1 MSDLFNPKLQRRTLL
16 KTAAAGSAAA
26 YVGLALNP
34 LTGEAAPLLEKDP
47 SGAVGERAVRQD
59 GGLKVRGQALY
70 AIEHAIEG
78 MLYGVVVQSTIPA
91 GRITAID
98 TQAADKA
105 PGVVAIYTHL
115 NPLAIQPATPFIKG
129 GAATENFTPLQDDV
143 VRWNGQH
150 VALVVA
156 QTFEQATEA
165 AHLVNVSYAATAAII
180 DPDDSRAKAQ
190 PIDDLQA
197 KWGDAPAALASA
209 AVKVEGVYTTPREY
223 NVPMEPHACIAHW
236 QGEKLT
242 VYESSQW
249 VGGARNVIAQW
260 MGLEMADVRV
270 VSPFIGGGFGCKVA
284 PHPHVAMA
292 CSAAR
297 SLGRPLKVA
306 LTRPQTFTSYGGR
319 PRTGQRLALGATRDG
334 LLVSVVHDGWNETAM
349 DDTHLEPSTSVTAL
363 MYATPNML
371 ARHSLIPVNTVNP
384 GWMRAPGENI
394 STYALE
400 TAMDELAVKLA
411 MDPVELRLRNWAAED
426 PKARI
431 PWTSRRLRE
440 AYAAGA
446 NAFGWSERNLTP
458 RSMREGR
465 ELIGWGMA
473 AGTYPVWRTPGE
485 AKIVIHRDGR
495 IEVLSAGTDLGTG
508 TYTIL
513 AQTAAE
519 VLDVP
524 TRSVKVSLGDT
535 DLPRA
540 PIAGGSQLAN
550 NLTGAVYKTAKLARS
565 ELIRVATTD
574 PKSPLH
580 GMAAANLI
588 FKNGR
593 IKPSQRPGE
602 GISFGDLLTALGKE
616 RFEISTDTFKAGAT
630 EADRNAAAHGF
641 SQMQLPTSGG
651 VSAHSWGA
659 HFVEVRVDEDFGTV
673 KVKRMVA
680 AFDSGRVY
688 NPRLAESQWM
698 GGMIMGIGQALFE
711 EGHIDR
717 RDGRVVNASFADYVV
732 PVNADVPEI
741 ITIDVGLPDL
751 QASALGGKAV
761 GELGIVGVAAAI
773 GNAVYHA
780 TGKRIRDL
788 PFTMDKLLI

>member
-1 MSDLFNPKLQRRTLL
+1 MSDIFNPKIHRRTLL
-16 KTAAAGSAAA
+16 KTAAAGSAVA
-26 YVGLALNP
+26 YTGLALNP
-34 LTGEAAPLLEKDP
+34 LTGEAAPLLEKERNG
-47 SGAVGERAVRQD
+47 SIGERAPRQD
-59 GGLKVRGQALY
+59 GGLKVRGQAPY
-70 AIEHAIEG
+70 AIEHVIDG
-78 MLYGVVVQSTIPA
+78 MLYGVAVQSTIPA
-91 GRITAID
+91 GRIIAID
-98 TQAADKA
+98 VGAAEKS
-105 PGVVAIYTHL
+105 PGVVAVYTHL

-129 GAATENFTPLQDDV
+129 GAATENFTPLQDDQ

-150 VALVVA
+150 IALVVA

-165 AHLVNVSYAATAAII
+165 ASLLKVSYELSTAII
-180 DPDDSRAKAQ
+180 DPDDARAKPQ

-209 AVKVEGVYTTPREY
+209 AVTVEGVYTTPREY
-223 NVPMEPHACIAHW
+223 NVPMEPHGCIAHW
-236 QGEKLT
+236 DEDKLT

-249 VGGARNVIAQW
+249 VGGARNVISQW
-260 MGLEMADVRV
+260 MGIDMAKVRV

-292 CSAAR
+292 CAAAKA
-297 SLGRPLKVA
+297 LGSPVKLS
-306 LTRPQTFTSYGGR
+306 LTRPQTFTGYGGR
-319 PRTGQRLALGATRDG
+319 PRTSQRLALGATKEG
-334 LLVSVVHDGWNETAM
+334 MLVSVVHEGWNETAI
-349 DDTHLEPSTSVTAL
+349 DDTHLEPTTGVTAL

-371 ARHSLIPVNTVNP
+371 ARHSIIPVNTVNP

-400 TAMDELAVKLA
+400 TAMDELAYELGL
-411 MDPVELRLRNWAAED
+411 DPIELRLRNWASHD
-426 PKARI
+426 PKANI
-431 PWTSRRLRE
+431 PWTTRRLRE
-440 AYAAGA
+440 GYIAGA
-446 NAFGWSERNLTP
+446 NAFGWASRNPKP

-495 IEVLSAGTDLGTG
+495 IDVLSAGTDLGTG

-535 DLPRA
+535 DLPRS

-550 NLTGAVYKTAKLARS
+550 NLTGAVYKAAKLARS
-565 ELIRVATTD
+565 ELLRLAVSD

-580 GMAAANLI
+580 GMDIGNLV

-593 IKPSQRPGE
+593 IRPSQRPGD
-602 GISFGDLLTALGKE
+602 GVALGDLLKAIGKE
-616 RFEISTDTFKAGAT
+616 RFEISTDTFTAGAT
-630 EADRNAAAHGF
+630 EADRSAAAHGF
-641 SQMQLPTSGG
+641 SQMLPATHGG
-651 VSAHSWGA
+651 VSAHSWGV

-688 NPRLAESQWM
+688 NPKLAESQWM

-717 RDGRVVNASFADYVV
+717 RDGRIVNASLADYVV

-741 ITIDVGLPDL
+741 TTIDVGIPDL

-773 GNAVYHA
+773 NNAVYHA

-788 PFTMDKLLI
+788 PITLDKLLA